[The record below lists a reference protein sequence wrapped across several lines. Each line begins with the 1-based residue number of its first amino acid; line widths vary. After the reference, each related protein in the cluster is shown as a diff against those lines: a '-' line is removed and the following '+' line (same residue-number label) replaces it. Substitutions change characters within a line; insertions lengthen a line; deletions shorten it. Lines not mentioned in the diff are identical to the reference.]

1 MADAAPL
8 AALSIE
14 VWLGTYLKR
23 GISAEFADYVL
34 ATFTAA
40 AVSARLSD
48 PAEVILLAE
57 ADEGIEGYIRLTLPT
72 GAVAPQE
79 AEIATLYVRP
89 ACHRRGLGRALLEA
103 ALTRARLE
111 GCDSVTLM
119 ANTDNAAA
127 LAFYVAQGFAM
138 TGRRDFQ
145 LNGARYPNHVM
156 RRVL

>member
-1 MADAAPL
+1 MADAAQL

-23 GISAEFADYVL
+23 GIAAEFADYVL

-57 ADEGIEGYIRLTLPT
+57 SDAGIEGYIRLTLPT
-72 GAVAPQE
+72 EADSPQE

-103 ALTRARLE
+103 VTR
-111 GCDSVTLM
+111 S
-119 ANTDNAAA
+119 
-127 LAFYVAQGFAM
+127 
-138 TGRRDFQ
+138 
-145 LNGARYPNHVM
+145 H
-156 RRVL
+156 